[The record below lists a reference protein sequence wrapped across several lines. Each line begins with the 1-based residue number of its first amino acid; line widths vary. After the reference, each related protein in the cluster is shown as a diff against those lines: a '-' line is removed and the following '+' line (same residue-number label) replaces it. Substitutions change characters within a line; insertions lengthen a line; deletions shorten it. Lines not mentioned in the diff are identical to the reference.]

1 MTSSTGRSRRSA
13 RLEAEFRKAAT
24 ELVAVA
30 SRTASIPA
38 EMEGVLMLT
47 TRAMTMTTTIISM
60 SVTPRRPADLLA
72 QIGNAPSVPSHG
84 LSMGVAPR

>member
-1 MTSSTGRSRRSA
+1 
-13 RLEAEFRKAAT
+13 
-24 ELVAVA
+24 
-30 SRTASIPA
+30 
-38 EMEGVLMLT
+38 
-47 TRAMTMTTTIISM
+47 MTTTIISM